1 MSIFSSACQ
10 AAHGERKCQPIASAA
25 HTSTKSRW
33 KNDIL
38 VSKDNAGADRSKK
51 QMKKRLKKR
60 VEGHQRTRDDVVV
73 EISMDDVLEL
83 PSELSTRDAE
93 SQAPKVK
100 SVNPHA
106 RLKLRRVGSKSTLRS
121 KTRMQTVRSRH
132 KNSK

>member
-1 MSIFSSACQ
+1 
-10 AAHGERKCQPIASAA
+10 
-25 HTSTKSRW
+25 
-33 KNDIL
+33 
-38 VSKDNAGADRSKK
+38 
-51 QMKKRLKKR
+51 MKKRLKKR
-60 VEGHQRTRDDVVV
+60 VEGHQRTRDDAVV
-73 EISMDDVLEL
+73 EISIDNVLEL